1 MGKMEVVLA
10 NNSQIDEI
18 AKVEEGENG
27 IFLHRNTGS
36 VVEKVGYVPYDSLSY
51 VRPTEE

>member
-1 MGKMEVVLA
+1 MVVILG
-10 NNSQIDEI
+10 NNSQIDNI

-27 IFLHRNTGS
+27 VFLHRNTGS

-51 VRPTEE
+51 VRPAED